1 MITNLEDGGKTNCQ
15 QYWPDSGSKS
25 FGPYCV
31 SVTDQ
36 PILADYTI
44 RSLSLEVWVWGVCMC
59 VCVCMYVC
67 VNVLHAHVRAC
78 VHVSI
83 LMGMHAKS
91 IAAADYLTF

>member
-1 MITNLEDGGKTNCQ
+1 MITNLEEGGKTKCQ
-15 QYWPDSGSKS
+15 QYWPDSGSKR

-36 PILADYTI
+36 QILADYTI
-44 RSLSLEVWVWGVCMC
+44 RSLSLEVWVWGGVC
-59 VCVCMYVC
+59 VCVCSMYVC
-67 VNVLHAHVRAC
+67 VNVLRAYVRAC

-91 IAAADYLTF
+91 IAAADYVTF